1 MECSNHCLEKCTL
14 KAHSVDTIISPQIF
28 LSVIANMYF
37 QGFVKQTGV
46 CAKSQEIGQQRFC
59 FETSATD
66 CNRNET
72 TNVTINPILHLLSK
86 PTFTS
91 KLLLISHLTAFP
103 PLGNPSKVYEV

>member
-1 MECSNHCLEKCTL
+1 MKCSNHCFEKCTL

-37 QGFVKQTGV
+37 QGFVKKLECVQ
-46 CAKSQEIGQQRFC
+46 KSQEIGQCFC

-72 TNVTINPILHLLSK
+72 TNVTINPMLHLLSK